1 MSRAISLENLN
12 STQKNID
19 SMAFLDLPLDEQN
32 TVEKTKSHLHL
43 SDSTKKA
50 IGAVRAS
57 GGDITDNDIILAAKI
72 DRGEITTNQAIQMV
86 ISQYVA

>member
-1 MSRAISLENLN
+1 MGRPVSLENLN
-12 STQKNID
+12 SIQKNSHKSASGEI
-19 SMAFLDLPLDEQN
+19 
-32 TVEKTKSHLHL
+32 TKDHLNL

-57 GGDITDNDIILAAKI
+57 GGDITDTDITLAAKI

-86 ISQYVA
+86 ISEYVD